1 MANEKQVKSGEAK
14 NLPTTTGEPTSSP
27 SLFMFDAAQFKQLQ
41 RTLITTGVVMGL
53 IASGKRP
60 TPTLANLREV
70 LSYVEGVESLLDYK
84 GVQDVT
90 PLQD

>member
-1 MANEKQVKSGEAK
+1 MANEKQVRTGEAK
-14 NLPTTTGEPTSSP
+14 NLPAVTGEPTSSP

-53 IASGKRP
+53 VASGKRP

-70 LSYVEGVESLLDYK
+70 LSYVVGVEALLDYK
-84 GVQDVT
+84 GEVDDV
-90 PLQD
+90 PAR